1 MEVSPTDPY
10 AYGNLAGLPDVN
22 GVGPWMQNLASD
34 PYAYGNLKGLPV
46 VNGVGPWLQ
55 NLDITKIDNLT
66 IGPGAHVSTPGA
78 TVTQAASLYGAF
90 AQGDVQAHSTGH
102 NTVGYTAGGALT
114 AAKGI
119 FNAEKGIMN
128 DYSNKLVLMI

>member
-1 MEVSPTDPY
+1 
-10 AYGNLAGLPDVN
+10 
-22 GVGPWMQNLASD
+22 MQNL
-34 PYAYGNLKGLPV
+34 G
-46 VNGVGPWLQ
+46 
-55 NLDITKIDNLT
+55 ITKIDNLT

-128 DYSNKLVLMI
+128 DYSNNKLVLMI